1 MVKIKRKSKV
11 FICALLIFTLLT
23 LQVGHVKRAEA
34 FAITGT
40 IVAAS
45 LLATGAIYLGYLTL
59 TGAEVKLPR
68 ENVAEYVTSI
78 GDKITQ
84 YGTGAGIY
92 ATVYNYL
99 FNNGVESLNSLNID
113 LDADSLLDLYNNS
126 KDIAQIQNICSFTQS
141 VLEDYTVTTDYDYD
155 FTIVP
160 AGEIVGTNNG
170 STTLTNLLA
179 THTFTN
185 WFRRVPAI
193 VRVAGT
199 YWNWYIYVDSALYY
213 RNILKTNGFYGVQIS
228 NDNVN
233 WRDATYAYE
242 GFEDTNHGWLYIA
255 NFGSSSG
262 LFYSTNIYLT
272 QSNIANRDY
281 PLLTNSPIYIQSTGE
296 IIETVQNENGVYV
309 PSPEWPNNHD
319 DDNNKYPIVPYVE
332 LPTSQPGNYVPSKWG
347 VNVGDLLDTLDDLAD
362 DLVTV
367 GTIGELIN
375 SFKDSLVGTDTYN
388 DYEYYN
394 DNDYT
399 YNYYYNNVIQN
410 DNDYNINQNIEKDE
424 YNMPVD
430 MNNIRLV
437 TDNDYIDALHSDMTD
452 FAESGADMLALWH
465 NSDYLTLYIVLGSA
479 IFLLVCALIGKMGK

>member
-1 MVKIKRKSKV
+1 MARIKQKSKV

-23 LQVGHVKRAEA
+23 FQIGHVKRAEA

-40 IVAAS
+40 VVAAS

-68 ENVAEYVTSI
+68 ENVADYVTSI

-99 FNNGVESLNSLNID
+99 FNNGVEALGDLNVD
-113 LDADSLLDLYNNS
+113 LDSETLLDFYNTS
-126 KDIAQIQNICSFTQS
+126 KDIAAIQAQLSFYQAANPDAPTTNF
-141 VLEDYTVTTDYDYD
+141 DYP
-155 FTIVP
+155 FTISPMPSTVNVYGDIKSFDYVINTYSFP
-160 AGEIVGTNNG
+160 YFPYAHRVIENDANHTMFYAYYSYNN
-170 STTLTNLLA
+170 
-179 THTFTN
+179 
-185 WFRRVPAI
+185 
-193 VRVAGT
+193 
-199 YWNWYIYVDSALYY
+199 SADYEM
-213 RNILKTNGFYGVQIS
+213 RNIKYTNGHYGVQTLI
-228 NDNVN
+228 NGTWTDTNYL
-233 WRDATYAYE
+233 RDA
-242 GFEDTNHGWLYIA
+242 
-255 NFGSSSG
+255 
-262 LFYSTNIYLT
+262 FYSPSSDLTLYMSNGLLYLDRSSHSDT
-272 QSNIANRDY
+272 YFYRTY
-281 PLLTNSPIYIQSTGE
+281 PPLTDAVIYIQSTGE
-296 IIETVQNENGVYV
+296 IIETVQNEDGVYV

-347 VNVGDLLDTLDDLAD
+347 VNMGDLLDTLENLAD

-367 GTIGELIN
+367 GTLGNLIN
-375 SFKDSLVGTDTYN
+375 DFKNSLNGTDTYN
-388 DYEYYN
+388 EYEYYN

-410 DNDYNINQNIEKDE
+410 DNNYNINQNIEKDE

-437 TDNDYIDALHSDMTD
+437 TDNEYINALQSDITNFTD
-452 FAESGADMLALWH
+452 TGADILALWH
-465 NSDYLTLYIVLGSA
+465 NSDYLTLYIVMGSA
-479 IFLLVCALIGKMGK
+479 IFVLVCALIGKMGK